1 MYSCSSFGTKVGA
14 GPGIAICGWLL
25 AAGGFVENAAVQT
38 ASAMGMIRFLYLWV
52 PLILYGTMAL
62 LLTRLDVEKANKK
75 ILDAKAAKVK

>member
-1 MYSCSSFGTKVGA
+1 
-14 GPGIAICGWLL
+14 
-25 AAGGFVENAAVQT
+25 
-38 ASAMGMIRFLYLWV
+38 MGMIRFLYLWV